1 MLILITL
8 LLIDL
13 QTGMGLYYENQKV
26 DLQESQSKVSED
38 DTNEAVLADLQQ
50 RQEGEFQLV
59 VEDIALKVGHCHYI
73 ERHHSKDVPFT
84 CKNGDFD
91 LWFIF

>member
-13 QTGMGLYYENQKV
+13 QTGMGLYYENRKV

-59 VEDIALKVGHCHYI
+59 VEDIALKVGHLSLH
-73 ERHHSKDVPFT
+73 
-84 CKNGDFD
+84 
-91 LWFIF
+91 

>member
-1 MLILITL
+1 
-8 LLIDL
+8 
-13 QTGMGLYYENQKV
+13 MGLYYENRKV

-59 VEDIALKVGHCHYI
+59 VEDIALKVCHCQYI
-73 ERHHSKDVPFT
+73 ERHHSQDVPFT
-84 CKNGDFD
+84 CINGDFD
-91 LWFIF
+91 LIWFIF